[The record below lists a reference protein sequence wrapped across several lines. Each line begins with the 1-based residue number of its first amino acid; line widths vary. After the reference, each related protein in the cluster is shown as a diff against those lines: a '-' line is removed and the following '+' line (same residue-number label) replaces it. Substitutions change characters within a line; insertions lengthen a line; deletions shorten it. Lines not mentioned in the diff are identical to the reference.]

1 MERSRFSGTL
11 SIANQINQLIRVV
24 RFWLSL
30 AAIIA
35 LIVTSYVGFQIGKK
49 IEVES
54 PGVVP
59 FFLRCEFFRAAVKL
73 RINQDWM
80 KPNLQRQFEEQK
92 DLGKLAAID
101 QLVNETEHRMKFAP
115 IWGSIAFVLTIFVGI
130 FFARRE
136 RNLQTEEL
144 YKRGALCFTAK
155 KLSKLLRLN
164 LGAGI
169 IRIGKVLIP
178 AKLENL
184 SFFFIGRP
192 QQGKTQA
199 ILRILDG
206 IMERGDRALIW
217 CAKQEDFITTHFT
230 EQQDHIFCP
239 GDARSIKWSLANDL
253 TSLSDFEDVAAR
265 IIPETMADKGPW
277 NKGAREILTGLMKYW
292 WLNTDRSNAYLWRIL
307 NSPVSDLYDML
318 AATPECGRAA
328 GLLEKTESTTAHSFY
343 VTLMV
348 YVKPFELLAKNDGD
362 FSIRN
367 YLKEG
372 TGNIFIL
379 SGNRM
384 KKSLQPVQTLFID
397 LFMTHHFDLA
407 QDRSRRI
414 WYFLDELPAL
424 NKLPKLEELLN
435 VGPSYGASVI
445 IGTQSFDLIDSV
457 YEEAGR
463 RAIFNA
469 CNTATIFSVAD
480 DRTADELAT
489 NLGTEEVS
497 QPKQNYSIATNDG
510 RGSTSIRQEDKERL
524 LFMPDQIKNL
534 RPMSCIVRVLGFG
547 VTETKLELKIW
558 PCRHPAFV
566 PDQRYSLSAYETDY
580 QSLHDKL
587 ANVKGGGQKTKLA
600 ALEVNTAP
608 HRGKTVQQAKETKKM
623 LEETIFQDVF

>member
-11 SIANQINQLIRVV
+11 SIANQINQLIRAV

-30 AAIIA
+30 AAVLAVI
-35 LIVTSYVGFQIGKK
+35 TSGYVGFQIGKK
-49 IEVES
+49 IEAES

-59 FFLRCEFFRAAVKL
+59 FFLRYELFQGSVKVGMRQEWLKPVQL
-73 RINQDWM
+73 RM
-80 KPNLQRQFEEQK
+80 AEEQN
-92 DLGKLAAID
+92 DADRLAEFDGIIHEA
-101 QLVNETEHRMKFAP
+101 EHRMKWAP
-115 IWGSIAFVLTIFVGI
+115 IWGGMAFVMTVIVGI
-130 FFARRE
+130 FVARHE
-136 RNLQTEEL
+136 RNLQIEEL
-144 YKRGALCFTAK
+144 YKRGALRFSAK
-155 KLSKLLRLN
+155 KLSKLLKKN
-164 LGAGI
+164 LGKGV

-199 ILRILDG
+199 ILRVLDCV
-206 IMERGDRALIW
+206 MERGDRAMIW
-217 CAKQEDFITTHFT
+217 CAKQEDFVTTHFT
-230 EQQDHIFCP
+230 DKDHIFCP
-239 GDARSIKWSLANDL
+239 GDRRSIKWSLANDV
-253 TSLSDFEDVAAR
+253 TSLSDFEDIAAR
-265 IIPETMADKGPW
+265 IIPESIADSKGPW

-292 WLNTDRSNAYLWRIL
+292 WLNMDRSNAALWNIL
-307 NSPVSDLYDML
+307 NSPVSALYDML
-318 AATPECGRAA
+318 SAMPDCGRAA
-328 GLLEKTESTTAHSFY
+328 GLLEKTDSNTAHSFY

-348 YVKPFELLAKNDGD
+348 YVKPFELLAKNDGN
-362 FSIRN
+362 FSIRS
-367 YLKEG
+367 YLQQG
-372 TGNIFIL
+372 SGNIFIL

-397 LFMTHHFDLA
+397 LFMTHHFDLE

-435 VGPSYGASVI
+435 VGPSYGASAV

-457 YEEAGR
+457 YEESGR

-480 DRTADELAT
+480 DRTADELST
-489 NLGTEEVS
+489 NLGKEEIS
-497 QPKQNYSIATNDG
+497 QPKQNYSIAANDG

-534 RPMSCIVRVLGFG
+534 RPMNCIVRVLGFG
-547 VTETKLELKIW
+547 VTETKLALNIW
-558 PCRHPAFV
+558 PHKHPAFV
-566 PDQRYSLSAYETDY
+566 PDERYSLETYEADF
-580 QSLHDKL
+580 QVLNEKL
-587 ANVKGGGQKTKLA
+587 NSVKGGGPKINLSA
-600 ALEVNTAP
+600 PVINAVP
-608 HRGKTVQQAKETKKM
+608 HRGKTAQRARETKKI